1 MTLVVAATAGGRT
14 DAPAAAPGT
23 RTGAAEDVRL
33 LAAELERIHPAP
45 FHTVPRGELLARFE
59 SLAARA
65 GSLTRDQLLVELM
78 RATVLGPRDGH
89 GGLYPFGAHAT
100 PLHLYPI
107 RLWAFPEGYYVVAS
121 RSRPA
126 LVGLRLLSIGG
137 TPVAEVAARVRPL
150 ISADNESS
158 LLLRLPEFMI
168 TAEVLRG
175 LGLVDDPAR
184 AALVFRRPNGTT
196 LTTTLTPVAATAY
209 VGAAV
214 RQVEEF
220 FTLPPPPRVRTP
232 LWQQRPNSTQ
242 WVTTLARGR
251 VVYAVYSMTIGSTF
265 EFAEDLARRA
275 RRKGVRRVVIDVR
288 RNGGGN
294 NSTYGSLA
302 QALRT
307 GPLAR
312 RGLSV
317 LLTSRI
323 TYSAASN
330 FVGEVDARTRTRIVG
345 EAAGGSPNNYGDRRQ
360 VELPSLGWTVY
371 VAPQYVEVVRGDRRT
386 EVRPDVPV
394 ALTARAYFAG
404 RDPVLARAI
413 SLR

>member
-1 MTLVVAATAGGRT
+1 
-14 DAPAAAPGT
+14 
-23 RTGAAEDVRL
+23 
-33 LAAELERIHPAP
+33 
-45 FHTVPRGELLARFE
+45 
-59 SLAARA
+59 
-65 GSLTRDQLLVELM
+65 
-78 RATVLGPRDGH
+78 
-89 GGLYPFGAHAT
+89 
-100 PLHLYPI
+100 
-107 RLWAFPEGYYVVAS
+107 
-121 RSRPA
+121 
-126 LVGLRLLSIGG
+126 
-137 TPVAEVAARVRPL
+137 
-150 ISADNESS
+150 
-158 LLLRLPEFMI
+158 
-168 TAEVLRG
+168 
-175 LGLVDDPAR
+175 
-184 AALVFRRPNGTT
+184 
-196 LTTTLTPVAATAY
+196 
-209 VGAAV
+209 
-214 RQVEEF
+214 
-220 FTLPPPPRVRTP
+220 
-232 LWQQRPNSTQ
+232 
-242 WVTTLARGR
+242 
-251 VVYAVYSMTIGSTF
+251 MTIGSTF

-294 NSTYGSLA
+294 NSTYGSLV

-345 EAAGGSPNNYGDRRQ
+345 EGAGGSPNNYGDRRQ